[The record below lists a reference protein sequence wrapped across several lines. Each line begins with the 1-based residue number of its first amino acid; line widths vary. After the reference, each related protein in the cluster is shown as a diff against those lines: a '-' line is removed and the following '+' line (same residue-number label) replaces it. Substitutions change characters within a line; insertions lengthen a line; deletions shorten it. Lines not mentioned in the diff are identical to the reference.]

1 MRDMKY
7 VIPLLF
13 ACSEKAPDPEADPDE
28 DSYTNQEEWDA
39 GSDPENPE
47 DIPYR
52 GGWGKDMECRF
63 DMNPTGNNVGDIAED
78 FALIDQYGDTVHLQ
92 DFCARPVLL
101 EFSAFT

>member
-1 MRDMKY
+1 
-7 VIPLLF
+7 
-13 ACSEKAPDPEADPDE
+13 
-28 DSYTNQEEWDA
+28 
-39 GSDPENPE
+39 
-47 DIPYR
+47 
-52 GGWGKDMECRF
+52 MECRF